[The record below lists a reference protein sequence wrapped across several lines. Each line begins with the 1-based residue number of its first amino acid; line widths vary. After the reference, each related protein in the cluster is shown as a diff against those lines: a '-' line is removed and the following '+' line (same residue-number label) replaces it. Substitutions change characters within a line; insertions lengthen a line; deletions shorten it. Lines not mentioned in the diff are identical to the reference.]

1 MTRKGKR
8 GTGGEK
14 RRTRGEKRRTGG
26 EKEKGKMEKE
36 REKEKGKE
44 NQVIADRS
52 SWLNRGQNKNVVN
65 NDCHRAYSLVI

>member
-26 EKEKGKMEKE
+26 EKEKE